1 MTAGLPL
8 TAAGLRLYHRLM
20 HALRSTEARI
30 HRDVQHEYELRLRN
44 QSRRAGEKASF
55 LQKRAEHRVAA
66 LNAWQS
72 DHAAALESAL
82 RERDEQARRANN
94 AIAEL
99 QEGQRAQML
108 LREENA
114 RLANAAKASRG
125 VTAKLEA
132 ALKAQE
138 QTIASLRTQIRA
150 EV

>member
-1 MTAGLPL
+1 M
-8 TAAGLRLYHRLM
+8 
-20 HALRSTEARI
+20 
-30 HRDVQHEYELRLRN
+30 
-44 QSRRAGEKASF
+44 
-55 LQKRAEHRVAA
+55 AA
-66 LNAWQS
+66 LNTWQS
-72 DHAAALESAL
+72 DHAVALESAL

>member
-66 LNAWQS
+66 VR
-72 DHAAALESAL
+72 AAARSQQAL
-82 RERDEQARRANN
+82 AR
-94 AIAEL
+94 
-99 QEGQRAQML
+99 
-108 LREENA
+108 
-114 RLANAAKASRG
+114 
-125 VTAKLEA
+125 
-132 ALKAQE
+132 
-138 QTIASLRTQIRA
+138 
-150 EV
+150 

>member
-1 MTAGLPL
+1 M
-8 TAAGLRLYHRLM
+8 
-20 HALRSTEARI
+20 
-30 HRDVQHEYELRLRN
+30 
-44 QSRRAGEKASF
+44 
-55 LQKRAEHRVAA
+55 AA
-66 LNAWQS
+66 LNTWQS
-72 DHAAALESAL
+72 DHAVALESAL

-125 VTAKLEA
+125 VTVKLEA

>member
-1 MTAGLPL
+1 M
-8 TAAGLRLYHRLM
+8 
-20 HALRSTEARI
+20 
-30 HRDVQHEYELRLRN
+30 
-44 QSRRAGEKASF
+44 
-55 LQKRAEHRVAA
+55 AA
-66 LNAWQS
+66 LNTWQS
-72 DHAAALESAL
+72 DHAVALESAL

-114 RLANAAKASRG
+114 RLANAAKSSRG

>member
-1 MTAGLPL
+1 M
-8 TAAGLRLYHRLM
+8 
-20 HALRSTEARI
+20 
-30 HRDVQHEYELRLRN
+30 
-44 QSRRAGEKASF
+44 
-55 LQKRAEHRVAA
+55 AA
-66 LNAWQS
+66 LNTWQS